1 MDLKDLSI
9 LKSNSAMTQITQ
21 LCNFAQS
28 EIILVSSDP
37 KINNTC
43 KTSME
48 GTSTG
53 IARKMY
59 IL

>member
-9 LKSNSAMTQITQ
+9 LKSNSMTQITQ

-28 EIILVSSDP
+28 EIILVPSDP

-59 IL
+59 VL